1 MCKYDYKIIINN
13 FFFLQDYEHYSNL
26 DVEKMQDARI
36 PLLFISFPSA
46 KDPNWN
52 LHPGR
57 KDKST
62 CAIITLARWE
72 WYEKWQNRPL
82 KRRGD
87 DYDAVII
94 VIIHIIFNYDCAKFI
109 IIHID
114 KKFSGSSND

>member
-1 MCKYDYKIIINN
+1 M
-13 FFFLQDYEHYSNL
+13 FSFLQDYENYSNL

-36 PLLFISFPSA
+36 PLLFLSFPSA

-87 DYDAVII
+87 DYDAVNMGPII
-94 VIIHIIFNYDCAKFI
+94 YFMEDRSPSK
-109 IIHID
+109 D
-114 KKFSGSSND
+114 KQRFCISADASFLEGSTPLRLW

>member
-1 MCKYDYKIIINN
+1 MNLYI
-13 FFFLQDYEHYSNL
+13 FLQDYEHYSNL

-46 KDPNWN
+46 KDPNWT

-72 WYEKWQNRPL
+72 WYEKWQNQPL

-87 DYDAVII
+87 DYKAVSISLQ
-94 VIIHIIFNYDCAKFI
+94 IFIQILRDREIAKFGYWFLRFWVYLGAPI
-109 IIHID
+109 
-114 KKFSGSSND
+114 

>member
-1 MCKYDYKIIINN
+1 M
-13 FFFLQDYEHYSNL
+13 FSFLQDYENYSNL

-36 PLLFISFPSA
+36 PLLFLSFPSA

>member
-1 MCKYDYKIIINN
+1 MNLYI
-13 FFFLQDYEHYSNL
+13 FLQDYEHYSNL

-87 DYDAVII
+87 DYDAVNAKSM
-94 VIIHIIFNYDCAKFI
+94 IFFNFFET
-109 IIHID
+109 D
-114 KKFSGSSND
+114 KLQRPQRARKKV